1 MKGLYIRW
9 GGLILV
15 GLWIVGVGTQ
25 RYNRDVRPLTPEEV
39 LKNHSAGPVR
49 MLGMVEAG
57 SLRKDAATSQM
68 VFSITEDGQRIPV
81 VYQGKDTDNLR
92 ELKTLVLVGGWDD
105 TSQRFVAQDIALIPN
120 YGFIIAAYLVM
131 VPLALFLFMMERRV
145 RLLYNEIKQSK
156 LYESE
161 VREFE

>member
-1 MKGLYIRW
+1 MKGFYIRW

-15 GLWIVGVGTQ
+15 GLWIAAVGTQ

-57 SLRKDAATSQM
+57 SLRKDPAGSQTL
-68 VFSITEDGQRIPV
+68 FSVVENGQRIPV
-81 VYQGKDTDNLR
+81 AYQGNDADNLR
-92 ELKTLVLVGGWDD
+92 ELKTLVVIGGWDD
-105 TSQRFVAQDIALIPN
+105 ASQRFVARDIALIPN

-131 VPLALFLFMMERRV
+131 IPLALFLFMMERRV

-156 LYESE
+156 LYEPE
-161 VREFE
+161 AGEFE

>member
-1 MKGLYIRW
+1 MKGFYIRW

-15 GLWIVGVGTQ
+15 GLWIVAVGTQ

-39 LKNHSAGPVR
+39 LKNHSPGPVR
-49 MLGMVEAG
+49 MLGMVDAG
-57 SLRKDAATSQM
+57 SLRKDTATSQIL
-68 VFSITEDGQRIPV
+68 FSITENGQRIPV

-105 TSQRFVAQDIALIPN
+105 ASQRFVAQDIALIPN

-156 LYESE
+156 LYEPE